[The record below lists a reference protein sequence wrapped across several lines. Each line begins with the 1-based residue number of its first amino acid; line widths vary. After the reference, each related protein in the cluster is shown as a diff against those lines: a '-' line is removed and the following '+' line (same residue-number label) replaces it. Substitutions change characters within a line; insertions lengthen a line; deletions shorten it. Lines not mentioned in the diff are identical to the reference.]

1 MIIITPTETSAVTKI
16 VCPHCKE
23 KVARVG
29 LLKESKVD
37 GLTFRCK
44 KCGNLWLLKTE

>member
-1 MIIITPTETSAVTKI
+1 MIIITPAETSTVTKI

-23 KVARVG
+23 KVSRIG
-29 LLKESKVD
+29 LLEGSKVE

-44 KCGNLWLLKTE
+44 KCGKLWHLKTE